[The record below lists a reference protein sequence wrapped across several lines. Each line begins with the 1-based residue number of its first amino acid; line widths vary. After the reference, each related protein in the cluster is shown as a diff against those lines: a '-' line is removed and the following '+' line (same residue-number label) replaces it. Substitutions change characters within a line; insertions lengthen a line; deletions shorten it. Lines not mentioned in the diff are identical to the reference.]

1 MAEKNQAE
9 PCVFSIGGSCMR
21 ILLTGPTGQ
30 IGRELR
36 RALPALGEVIAVD
49 RAQMDL
55 TDPEGIRK
63 IVRSIGPDLVVNAAG
78 YTDVDRAE
86 REEELAHRINATAP
100 GILAQEAT
108 RLGAAL
114 IHYSTDYVF
123 NGRATSPYM
132 PKDEPDPINAYGRTK
147 LAGEKAVS
155 ASGCASL
162 IIRTSWVY
170 STRGSN
176 FLSSILEQAPNK
188 RELRVVDDQFG
199 CPTWSRTVA
208 QATTQIIA
216 RALVPQGQAWSF
228 AEAGGIYHLTCQG
241 VTSRFGLARRIIELA
256 EISPEPTVVPVP
268 TEAHA
273 AAADRPRFSALC
285 CDSTVR
291 QFEIELPHWESA
303 LEAALCCKDRNKPH
317 TACTNWEAGS

>member
-1 MAEKNQAE
+1 
-9 PCVFSIGGSCMR
+9 MR

-30 IGRELR
+30 IGSELLL
-36 RALPALGEVIAVD
+36 ALPALGEVIAVD
-49 RAQMDL
+49 RAKMDL

-63 IVRSIGPDLVVNAAG
+63 LVRSIGPDLVVNAAG

-100 GILAQEAT
+100 GILAQEAS

-123 NGRATSPYM
+123 NGRATSPYT

-155 ASGCASL
+155 DSGCASL
-162 IIRTSWVY
+162 IIRTSWIY
-170 STRGSN
+170 GQRGSN
-176 FLSSILEQAPNK
+176 FLSSILEQALIK

-208 QATTQIIA
+208 QATAQIIV
-216 RALVPQGQAWSF
+216 RALVHQGQAWSF
-228 AEAGGIYHLTCQG
+228 AGGDGIYHVTCGG
-241 VTSRFGLARRIIELA
+241 VTNRYEFARRIVELA
-256 EISPEPTVVPVP
+256 APVPVPAVVPVP
-268 TEAHA
+268 TKAGSA
-273 AAADRPRFSALC
+273 VADRPRFSALC
-285 CDSTVR
+285 CDCTVR
-291 QFEIELPHWESA
+291 QFEVELPHWEAA
-303 LEAALCCKDRNKPH
+303 LEAALCCEDRNKPR
-317 TACTNWEAGS
+317 TACTKREAAS

>member
-1 MAEKNQAE
+1 
-9 PCVFSIGGSCMR
+9 MR

-30 IGRELR
+30 IGSELLQ
-36 RALPALGEVIAVD
+36 ALPALGEVIAVD

-100 GILAQEAT
+100 GILAQEAR
-108 RLGAAL
+108 RLGAAI

-123 NGRATSPYM
+123 NGRATSSYT

-170 STRGSN
+170 GLRGSN
-176 FLSSILEQAPNK
+176 FLSSILEQAPIK

-208 QATTQIIA
+208 RATAQVIA
-216 RALVPQGQAWSF
+216 RALVRQGQAWSF
-228 AEAGGIYHLTCQG
+228 SNAGGIYHLACQG
-241 VTSRFGLARRIIELA
+241 VTSRFGFAQRIIDLA

-268 TEAHA
+268 TKAGTAE
-273 AAADRPRFSALC
+273 ADRPRFSALC
-285 CDSTVR
+285 CDSTFR
-291 QFEIELPHWESA
+291 QFEIELPHWEAA
-303 LEAALCCKDRNKPH
+303 LEAALCCENRNKPH
-317 TACTNWEAGS
+317 TACTKREAGS

>member
-1 MAEKNQAE
+1 
-9 PCVFSIGGSCMR
+9 MR

-30 IGRELR
+30 IGSELL

-55 TDPEGIRK
+55 TDPEGMREM
-63 IVRSIGPDLVVNAAG
+63 VRSIGPDLVVNAAG

-86 REEELAHRINATAP
+86 REEELAHRVNATAP
-100 GILAQEAT
+100 GILAQEAS
-108 RLGAAL
+108 RLGAAI

-123 NGRATSPYM
+123 NGRATSPYT
-132 PKDEPDPINAYGRTK
+132 PQDEPDPINAYGRTK

-170 STRGSN
+170 GLRGSN
-176 FLSSILEQAPNK
+176 FLVSILEQAPIK

-208 QATTQIIA
+208 QATAQIIA
-216 RALVPQGQAWSF
+216 RALVHQGQAWSF
-228 AEAGGIYHLTCQG
+228 ADLGGIYHLACQG
-241 VTSRFGLARRIIELA
+241 VTTRFGLARRIIELA

-268 TEAHA
+268 TKARS
-273 AAADRPRFSALC
+273 AAADRPRYSALC
-285 CDSTVR
+285 CDSTIR
-291 QFEIELPHWESA
+291 QFEIDLPHWEA
-303 LEAALCCKDRNKPH
+303 VLEAALCCEHNNKPR
-317 TACTNWEAGS
+317 TTCTNLETGS

>member
-1 MAEKNQAE
+1 
-9 PCVFSIGGSCMR
+9 MR

-30 IGRELR
+30 IGSELR

-63 IVRSIGPDLVVNAAG
+63 LVRLIEPDLVVNAAG

-100 GILAQEAT
+100 GILAQEAS
-108 RLGAAL
+108 RLGAAI

-123 NGRATSPYM
+123 NGRATSPYT

-176 FLSSILEQAPNK
+176 FLSSILEQAPIK

-216 RALVPQGQAWSF
+216 RALVPQGQGWSL
-228 AEAGGIYHLTCQG
+228 ADAGGIYHLACQS
-241 VTSRFGLARRIIELA
+241 VTSRFEFAQRIIELA
-256 EISPEPTVVPVP
+256 EISPDSTVVPVP
-268 TEAHA
+268 TKAGS

-291 QFEIELPHWESA
+291 QFEIELPHWEAA
-303 LEAALCCKDRNKPH
+303 LEAAMCCEDHNKPR
-317 TACTNWEAGS
+317 TAGTKREAGS

>member
-1 MAEKNQAE
+1 
-9 PCVFSIGGSCMR
+9 MR

-30 IGRELR
+30 IGSELL

-63 IVRSIGPDLVVNAAG
+63 MMRSIGPDLVVNAAG
-78 YTDVDRAE
+78 YTDVDGAE
-86 REEELAHRINATAP
+86 VEEELAHRINAIAP
-100 GILAQEAT
+100 GILAQEAR
-108 RLGAAL
+108 RLGAAI

-123 NGRATSPYM
+123 NGRTTSPYT

-155 ASGCASL
+155 GSGCASL

-176 FLSSILEQAPNK
+176 FLVSILEQAPIK

-208 QATTQIIA
+208 QTTAQIIA
-216 RALVPQGQAWSF
+216 QALVHQGQAWSF
-228 AEAGGIYHLTCQG
+228 ADAGGIYHLACQG

-256 EISPEPTVVPVP
+256 EISPEPTVVPAP
-268 TEAHA
+268 TKARSAE
-273 AAADRPRFSALC
+273 ADRPRFSALC

-291 QFEIELPHWESA
+291 QFEIELPHWEAA
-303 LEAALCCKDRNKPH
+303 LEAAMCGENRIKPR
-317 TACTNWEAGS
+317 TACTNREAGS

>member
-1 MAEKNQAE
+1 
-9 PCVFSIGGSCMR
+9 MR

-30 IGRELR
+30 IGSELL

-49 RAQMDL
+49 RARMDL

-63 IVRSIGPDLVVNAAG
+63 MVRSIGPDLVVNAAG

-100 GILAQEAT
+100 GILAQEAS
-108 RLGAAL
+108 RLGAAI

-123 NGRATSPYM
+123 NGRATSPYTS
-132 PKDEPDPINAYGRTK
+132 KDEPDPINVYGRTK
-147 LAGEKAVS
+147 LAGEKAVL
-155 ASGCASL
+155 GGDCAAL
-162 IIRTSWVY
+162 ILRTSWIY
-170 STRGSN
+170 GLRGSN
-176 FLSSILEQAPNK
+176 FLSSILEQAPIK

-208 QATTQIIA
+208 QATAQIIA
-216 RALVPQGQAWSF
+216 RAFVHQGQTWSF
-228 AEAGGIYHLTCQG
+228 ADAGGIHHLACQG

-256 EISPEPTVVPVP
+256 EISPEPTVVPAP
-268 TEAHA
+268 TEARS

-291 QFEIELPHWESA
+291 QFEIELPHWEAA
-303 LEAALCCKDRNKPH
+303 LEAALCGENRSKPR
-317 TACTNWEAGS
+317 TACTNREAGS

>member
-1 MAEKNQAE
+1 
-9 PCVFSIGGSCMR
+9 MR

-30 IGRELR
+30 IGSELR
-36 RALPALGEVIAVD
+36 RALPTLGEVIAVD

-55 TDPEGIRK
+55 TDPAAIRK
-63 IVRSIGPDLVVNAAG
+63 MVRSIGPDLVVNAAG
-78 YTDVDRAE
+78 YTEVDRAE

-100 GILAQEAT
+100 GILAQEAS
-108 RLGAAL
+108 RLGAAI

-123 NGRATSPYM
+123 NGRATSPYT

-170 STRGSN
+170 GLRGSN
-176 FLSSILEQAPNK
+176 FVSSILEQAPIK

-208 QATTQIIA
+208 QTTAQIIA
-216 RALVPQGQAWSF
+216 RSLVHQGQVWSF
-228 AEAGGIYHLTCQG
+228 AGGDGIYHVTCEG
-241 VTSRFGLARRIIELA
+241 VTNWYEFARRIVDLA
-256 EISPEPTVVPVP
+256 APAPVPAVVPVS
-268 TEAHA
+268 TQAHA
-273 AAADRPRFSALC
+273 AGADRPRFSALC

-291 QFEIELPHWESA
+291 QFEIELPHWEAA
-303 LEAALCCKDRNKPH
+303 LEAALCCEDRTKPR
-317 TACTNWEAGS
+317 TACTKREAAS

>member
-1 MAEKNQAE
+1 
-9 PCVFSIGGSCMR
+9 MR

-30 IGRELR
+30 IGSELL

-49 RAQMDL
+49 RAQMDM
-55 TDPEGIRK
+55 TEPDGICK
-63 IVRSIGPDLVVNAAG
+63 LVRSIRPDLVVNAAG

-100 GILAQEAT
+100 GILAQEAS
-108 RLGAAL
+108 RLGAAI

-123 NGRATSPYM
+123 NGRATSPYT

-147 LAGEKAVS
+147 LAGEKVVS

-176 FLSSILEQAPNK
+176 FLSSILEQAPIK

-199 CPTWSRTVA
+199 CRTWSRTVA
-208 QATTQIIA
+208 KATAQIIA
-216 RALVPQGQAWSF
+216 RALVHQGQAWSF
-228 AEAGGIYHLTCQG
+228 ADAGGIYHLACQG
-241 VTSRFGLARRIIELA
+241 VTSRFGFAQRIIELA
-256 EISPEPTVVPVP
+256 EISPDPTVVPVP
-268 TEAHA
+268 TKARSA
-273 AAADRPRFSALC
+273 VADRPRFSALC

-291 QFEIELPHWESA
+291 QFEIELPHWEAA
-303 LEAALCCKDRNKPH
+303 LEAALCCEDRNEPH
-317 TACTNWEAGS
+317 TACTNWETGS